1 MELKKAEYDMIG
13 KIVEMSIRAFRTD
26 TAVGGVEGDCPP
38 DYDSPAWHRQMAEEG
53 HLYQAEVDGEIVG
66 GAILFEN
73 EKNRS
78 LYVGR
83 IFIDSCHH
91 RKGYGLLLMQCIENN
106 FPDIREFNLDT
117 PEWNVRTNAFYQKL
131 GYSKVKVEDGFTFY
145 MKER

>member
-1 MELKKAEYDMIG
+1 MELKKAEYNMIG

-38 DYDSPAWHRQMAEEG
+38 DYDSLAWHRQMAEEG
-53 HLYQAEVDGEIVG
+53 HLYQAEVNEEIVG
-66 GAILFEN
+66 GALLFED
-73 EKNRS
+73 EKNLS

-83 IFIDSCHH
+83 IFIDSFHH

-145 MKER
+145 KKER